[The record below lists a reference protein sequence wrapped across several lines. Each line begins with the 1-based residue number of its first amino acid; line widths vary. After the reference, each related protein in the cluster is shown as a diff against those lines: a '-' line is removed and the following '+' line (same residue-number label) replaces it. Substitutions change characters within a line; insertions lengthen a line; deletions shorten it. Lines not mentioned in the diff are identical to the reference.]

1 MGARPIYLGLS
12 MPNHHTPHSEPGT
25 RHARRPHQE
34 SVPALSGAEFLP
46 NGDPSGLSLDQPL
59 LTVDG
64 VAELLAMSPSSVYYL
79 KDNGDLP
86 YVLLGKRIRFSK
98 QDIELYLAGC
108 RRGPRA
114 A

>member
-1 MGARPIYLGLS
+1 
-12 MPNHHTPHSEPGT
+12 MPDRHTPHSDPST
-25 RHARRPHQE
+25 RHARRSRLE
-34 SVPALSGAEFLP
+34 AAPALSGANL
-46 NGDPSGLSLDQPL
+46 GPSDNSSCLSLDQPL

-79 KDNGDLP
+79 KDNGALP

-98 QDIELYLAGC
+98 QDIEQYLAGC

>member
-1 MGARPIYLGLS
+1 MA
-12 MPNHHTPHSEPGT
+12 NHTQRTHRADRATT
-25 RHARRPHQE
+25 RSSDTSPSRLELASHQ
-34 SVPALSGAEFLP
+34 SQDFSTV
-46 NGDPSGLSLDQPL
+46 SLDQPL

-64 VAELLAMSPSSVYYL
+64 VAQLLAMSPSSVYYL

>member
-1 MGARPIYLGLS
+1 MALNTDPPI
-12 MPNHHTPHSEPGT
+12 HHTERASASSRTASTASSQDFVNRDSRGT
-25 RHARRPHQE
+25 
-34 SVPALSGAEFLP
+34 PAV
-46 NGDPSGLSLDQPL
+46 SLDQPL

-79 KDNGDLP
+79 KDNGGPP

-108 RRGPRA
+108 RRGPKA

>member
-1 MGARPIYLGLS
+1 VPGIHIPTNPTPMA
-12 MPNHHTPHSEPGT
+12 NHTQRTHRADRATAGSSETAASHLELASRQSQGSST
-25 RHARRPHQE
+25 
-34 SVPALSGAEFLP
+34 V
-46 NGDPSGLSLDQPL
+46 SLDQPL

>member
-1 MGARPIYLGLS
+1 MAINTDHPFRRTERASTGSRTASTASSQDFVNRDSRG
-12 MPNHHTPHSEPGT
+12 TP
-25 RHARRPHQE
+25 A
-34 SVPALSGAEFLP
+34 V
-46 NGDPSGLSLDQPL
+46 SLDQPL
-59 LTVDG
+59 LTVDD
-64 VAELLAMSPSSVYYL
+64 VAVLLAMSPSSVYYL

-98 QDIELYLAGC
+98 QDIERYLAGC